1 MVAVKAHQAETF
13 LKSPDS
19 KLAAFLLYGSDE
31 GLISERAQTLSAML
45 AARDDPQGEVLRLD
59 DSDLENNP
67 ERLAIELSTIPMFG
81 GRKIVRATT
90 GRRINALTLKPLV
103 QGGALEGM
111 LIVEAGNLK
120 PDDALRKAFEKA
132 PNAAAIAC
140 YEDAARDLED
150 VIRAALSS
158 LKMSINADARELL
171 VSKLGADRAMSRSE
185 IEKLALYASEK
196 KEIEISD
203 VEAIVGDAS
212 AQTIDRVVNAT
223 ARGDRKC
230 AAIEFERAITS
241 GESAQGLI
249 LATER
254 HFHRLHRIR
263 AALDAGRPFDE
274 AIRSLKPQ
282 VHFKQ
287 KDAFGIQ
294 CRMWST
300 DRLTRAIAR
309 ISTVAKTARLAGSLE
324 QAHAERL
331 LLALASLARTTNS
344 GMPQR

>member
-1 MVAVKAHQAETF
+1 MVAVKAHQAEAF

-31 GLISERAQTLSAML
+31 GLISERAALLGAML
-45 AARDDPQGEVLRLD
+45 AKRNDPQGEVLRLD
-59 DSDLENNP
+59 DSDLENDP
-67 ERLAIELSTIPMFG
+67 ERLAIELGTVPMFG
-81 GRKIVRATT
+81 GRKIVRAST

-103 QGGALEGM
+103 QGGALEGI

-140 YEDAARDLED
+140 YEDAARDLEG
-150 VIRAALSS
+150 VVRTILSS
-158 LKMSINADARELL
+158 LRMSITPDARELL

-185 IEKLALYASEK
+185 IEKLALYAADK
-196 KEIEISD
+196 KEIDVAD
-203 VEAIVGDAS
+203 VESIVGDAS
-212 AQTIDRVVNAT
+212 ALTIDRVVNA
-223 ARGDRKC
+223 AALGERKR

-254 HFHRLHRIR
+254 HFHRLHRVR

-274 AIRSLKPQ
+274 AIKSLRPQ
-282 VHFKQ
+282 IHFKQ
-287 KDAFGIQ
+287 KDAFGAQ
-294 CRMWST
+294 CRMWTT
-300 DRLTRAIAR
+300 DRLTGAIAR
-309 ISTVAKTARLAGSLE
+309 ISTVARTARLAGSLE
-324 QAHAERL
+324 HAHAERL
-331 LLALASLARTTNS
+331 LLALASLARATNA
-344 GMPQR
+344 R